1 MMHLLEEF
9 VRGLIGHSVAEL
21 SGEVAAVV
29 VTVVA
34 SIMAA
39 RDELT
44 FEHEREA
51 YETFEAERAVEDGHE
66 WPYG

>member
-1 MMHLLEEF
+1 MTEKFQFEKALEDLEKI
-9 VRGLIGHSVAEL
+9 VEAMES
-21 SGEVAAVV
+21 
-29 VTVVA
+29 
-34 SIMAA
+34 
-39 RDELT
+39 DELT